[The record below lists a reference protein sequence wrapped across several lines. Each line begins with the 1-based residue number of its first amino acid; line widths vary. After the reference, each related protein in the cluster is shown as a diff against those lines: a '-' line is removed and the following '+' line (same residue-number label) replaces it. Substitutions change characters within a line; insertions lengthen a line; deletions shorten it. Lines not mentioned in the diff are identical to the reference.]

1 MRDGQYPKNPAD
13 FGLRYQLRSFLSTL
27 SKGVIKNEKE
37 TTHLLQQ
44 QKRNKIKNWRKYS
57 KIIIYIEKLYTMKI
71 I

>member
-44 QKRNKIKNWRKYS
+44 QKRNKIKN
-57 KIIIYIEKLYTMKI
+57 
-71 I
+71 